1 MLYHLRLNSLFGP
14 LLTIFSHM
22 SKVIIQ
28 FCLLLILLIVT
39 FAFSG
44 RILFSVNEFS
54 SFYESLIT
62 LFSWMLGEFV
72 FDTMSQEGWIGEVF
86 LALYLLICM
95 VLMVNLLI
103 ALLSTTYSTLASQ
116 GVGLYLQNIIEE

>member
-1 MLYHLRLNSLFGP
+1 
-14 LLTIFSHM
+14 
-22 SKVIIQ
+22 
-28 FCLLLILLIVT
+28 
-39 FAFSG
+39 
-44 RILFSVNEFS
+44 
-54 SFYESLIT
+54 
-62 LFSWMLGEFV
+62 MLGEFV